1 MVATFFFFKCL
12 RGRACP
18 QIPHWKG
25 ETYFPARDIAENRR
39 AGELRAATRSC
50 FRLRAQHPERLRQ
63 PSSVFSLQPRSC
75 NEGSLHPSA
84 ASLGEAAQAKL
95 ELIWGGFCSRCPA
108 KRRLLAAPRETAPH
122 ILPPAKR
129 MSLEMPLEENQRRAG
144 LFQGVCQC
152 IAFVLFFKSREKAEG
167 GERHPGRHCGQGA
180 PCSQPRGKPTTFPG
194 TSAGSPEFLTLT
206 LPHSSSSDVQQMNGS
221 MKCRSVSERFS
232 IRGGA
237 G

>member
-1 MVATFFFFKCL
+1 MLGSSGQRHGAVSDSGHSIQSVCASPAQFFPCSH
-12 RGRACP
+12 G
-18 QIPHWKG
+18 
-25 ETYFPARDIAENRR
+25 
-39 AGELRAATRSC
+39 AATRSASIPALPLGGSC
-50 FRLRAQHPERLRQ
+50 PGQAGADLGRFLLAV
-63 PSSVFSLQPRSC
+63 PSK
-75 NEGSLHPSA
+75 E
-84 ASLGEAAQAKL
+84 
-95 ELIWGGFCSRCPA
+95 
-108 KRRLLAAPRETAPH
+108 AAPRC
-122 ILPPAKR
+122 AKGNCSAHPSSSKKDVTGDALR
-129 MSLEMPLEENQRRAG
+129 EENQRRAG

-167 GERHPGRHCGQGA
+167 EERHPGRYCGQGA